1 MQRDN
6 HLLMRIVLR
15 KPLLRVGHTRIWGHL
30 ASVAA
35 ALLGQKRENLMKHR
49 YVLRAG
55 TRGPVVM
62 KHLPRHSHLGKPV
75 LSVREVPAAAGQSTL
90 SVNVLAQVLRVA
102 LGRNTFLLNDGHR
115 AHRHR

>member
-1 MQRDN
+1 
-6 HLLMRIVLR
+6 MRIVLR
-15 KPLLRVGHTRIWGHL
+15 KPLLRVGHTCIGSHL

-90 SVNVLAQVLRVA
+90 SVDVLAHVLRVA
-102 LGRNTFLLNDGHR
+102 FG
-115 AHRHR
+115 

>member
-1 MQRDN
+1 
-6 HLLMRIVLR
+6 MRIVLR

-90 SVNVLAQVLRVA
+90 SVDVLAHVLRVA
-102 LGRNTFLLNDGHR
+102 FG
-115 AHRHR
+115 